1 MRLPAPSLPLL
12 LAALATL
19 AGCQAFA
26 PQPDPATLPHATI
39 AGTHVDAGQ
48 RVDTF
53 RLLAV
58 DGHAVLPYTDEPAKQ
73 IGHDASNVVVAGRAV
88 RLEIEGFGFYDNA
101 MRRLFWDPMRAQG
114 VVEFVPVAGATYS
127 LRGAIAPELSS
138 VWIENDA
145 THEVVG
151 RKISVPG
158 RGAAAAEAASAA
170 KSAEAAAGDDQ

>member
-127 LRGAIAPELSS
+127 LRGARARGRRPQDQRAGPWRGGGRSR
-138 VWIENDA
+138 
-145 THEVVG
+145 VG
-151 RKISVPG
+151 RQG
-158 RGAAAAEAASAA
+158 RGGRGRRRPVTLRTPPARGA
-170 KSAEAAAGDDQ
+170 